1 MRCCSSFA
9 VLVLLVLAFAAG
21 FALRD
26 ALPTTARL
34 TTRLRQAVTAAAPPQ
49 AANPAAPTSA
59 ARPPIAPA
67 STAAPANAP
76 SSAAPAVPA
85 SGPLVQQ
92 NGRDVT
98 VRLDEA
104 TLTQQ
109 ANANLAGRPF
119 GDTPF
124 GEATVRNVTIH
135 LRNGQIIADGT
146 AQLCP
151 TIAPISVTSTAT
163 AESGRLRVVVSD
175 AKVGGVPLPASM
187 RQEIETALQAQVD
200 QLMAQQRV
208 RVQSVTIADGRL
220 VATGT
225 TA

>member
-21 FALRD
+21 FAVRD

-34 TTRLRQAVTAAAPPQ
+34 TTRLRQAVTAAAPP

-59 ARPPIAPA
+59 AGPPVGPAPA
-67 STAAPANAP
+67 AAPANAP
-76 SSAAPAVPA
+76 SSAAPAAPA

-92 NGRDVT
+92 NGREIT
-98 VRLDEA
+98 VQLDEA

-109 ANANLAGRPF
+109 ANANLAGRPV

-124 GEATVRNVTIH
+124 GEATVRSITIH
-135 LRNGQIIADGT
+135 LRNGQILADGT
-146 AQLCP
+146 AQVGP
-151 TIAPISVTSTAT
+151 TTAPISVTSTAT
-163 AESGRLRVVVSD
+163 AESGRLRVAVSD

-208 RVQSVTIADGRL
+208 RVQSVTITDGRL
-220 VATGT
+220 VASGT